1 MYDITMRYFV
11 RYILLM
17 MITALGAVL
26 PSYGQEDATNR
37 QYLFNTLNINPAY
50 AGVRGITSLTA
61 GFHKQ
66 WLGIPGS
73 PRTGVFSV
81 DAPFYQH
88 HLGAGLQMYDNKVG
102 LEHTAGANIS
112 VATMLR
118 FNESEEAEFLSIGL
132 QAGLMNY
139 RIDRTSVALPYQNDP
154 AFQNNTNV
162 LMPTAGI
169 GLYYQRPGF
178 FASLSAPSLL
188 ISTVQVDKILS
199 LNSASLKNMQI
210 LIYTG
215 LTARMG
221 DDLQLKPSLFLK
233 WMNGQVFEVHANAS
247 LWIKGLVGIGASYR
261 MDDAILGI
269 AELKISNK
277 LSFGYSYGRN
287 IGDKVYFTQATHE
300 AIIRLDLSSEEQ

>member
-1 MYDITMRYFV
+1 MRYFV
-11 RYILLM
+11 RNILWMM
-17 MITALGAVL
+17 MIAAGAALPA
-26 PSYGQEDATNR
+26 YTQEDATNR

-50 AGVRGITSLTA
+50 AGVRGITSITA
-61 GFHKQ
+61 GFNKQ
-66 WLGIPGS
+66 WLGVPGS

-88 HLGAGLQMYDNKVG
+88 HLGAGLQLYDNKVG
-102 LEHTAGANIS
+102 LERTAGANIS

-118 FNESEEAEFLSIGL
+118 FNEDEEAEFLSIGL

-188 ISTVQVDKILS
+188 ISTVQVDKIMS
-199 LNSASLKNMQI
+199 LNSPSLKNMQV
-210 LIYTG
+210 LLYTG
-215 LTARMG
+215 LSARMG
-221 DDLQLKPSLFLK
+221 DDMELRPSLFFK
-233 WMNGQVFEVHANAS
+233 WMNGKVFEVHANTS
-247 LWIKGLVGIGASYR
+247 LWVKNIVGIGVSYR

-269 AELKISNK
+269 AELKINNK
-277 LSFGYSYGRN
+277 LSFGYSYGRS

-300 AIIRLDLSSEEQ
+300 AIIRLSLSSEDN